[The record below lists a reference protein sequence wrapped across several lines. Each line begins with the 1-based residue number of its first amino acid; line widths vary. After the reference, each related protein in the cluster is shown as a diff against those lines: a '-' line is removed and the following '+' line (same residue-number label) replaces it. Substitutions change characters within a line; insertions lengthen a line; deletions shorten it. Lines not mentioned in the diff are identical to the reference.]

1 MRAARGSAKI
11 APSTKKNGGNMS
23 LPKKAQDRI
32 LAGLKRYQPIFEAA
46 KKRDVSES
54 DTAVIIADFL
64 ADVLGYAKY
73 TEITTEFAI
82 RGTYCDL
89 AIKMDEKLCFLI
101 EVKAIGVDLKEQH
114 VKQAVDY
121 AANKGCEWVLLTN
134 GIFWRVYKI
143 GFGQPITN
151 ILVSEIDLLKYPYRH
166 ASLLDC
172 FSSLSREGWVKEK
185 ISDFLEQM
193 QATSRYSLAATVLSE
208 PVVTQIRR
216 ELRRVFP
223 GVKVDNNFLAKQ
235 LRDEVLKR
243 EVVEGEA
250 ADSAAS
256 LLRKLSRRLEK
267 EREREKGQR
276 EKEPTA
282 PIEPAIDSQAEA
294 ALTT

>member
-1 MRAARGSAKI
+1 
-11 APSTKKNGGNMS
+11 MS
-23 LPKKAQDRI
+23 LPKRAQERI

-46 KKRDVSES
+46 QKRDVSES
-54 DTAVIIADFL
+54 DTAVMVADFL

-89 AIKMDEKLCFLI
+89 AVKIDEKLCFLI

-121 AANKGCEWVLLTN
+121 AANKGCEWVMLTN
-134 GIFWRVYKI
+134 GVTWRVYKI

-151 ILVSEIDLLKYPYRH
+151 LLVTEVDLLKHPYRH
-166 ASLLDC
+166 EVLTEC
-172 FSSLSREGWVKEK
+172 FGSLSREGWAKEK

-208 PVVTQIRR
+208 PVITQIRR
-216 ELRRVFP
+216 ELRRLFP
-223 GVKVDNNFLAKQ
+223 GVKVDNDFLAKQ

-250 ADSAAS
+250 ADSAIGV
-256 LLRKLSRRLEK
+256 LRKLSRRLEK
-267 EREREKGQR
+267 EREREKGR
-276 EKEPTA
+276 EKEAPVTTTAPKPDQGDPAPTA
-282 PIEPAIDSQAEA
+282 
-294 ALTT
+294 